1 MKRRVM
7 IAVMAMVLCL
17 GTVLVSPGGYVSAD
31 SEVAETDMPTGE
43 LEYITLQENT
53 AFRWNANGEALKS
66 NEIHLDD
73 NEGMNCSFRFDKV
86 EDGWYGIKHIKS
98 GGTDLFADIED
109 KSKDEGKVLHLWESN
124 DNKVKGNEHRQFAFY
139 PAGIDSNGNQ
149 SYYIKNRNSGLWM
162 GYEDTDRNGKPSY
175 GDKIIQTKES
185 NRKAWIITPAVIP
198 KSGDEVEDLI
208 KTEEG
213 RAYCEIFKPGTIEA
227 LNRNGDEVFDGSAIH
242 MYTMGTSSKW
252 AIEWEDKYKAYKIYA
267 LTDGE
272 ADLGSGK
279 VWDVNGQSGDENE
292 LIHLW
297 SNNSNDQNRNTSNLW
312 RFIRQQDGSYKI
324 QSARTGKFAHDG
336 QIDSNGQSLPWLSQT
351 SDGTAFEVEFFASDG
366 DKISYNYSEDWM
378 AQLPDDAVL
387 SSVNLPGSHDAGT
400 AAIVEDGIP
409 QISFTSCQKYYYEEQ
424 LNVGVRSFDIRC
436 NALSDDA
443 ALSDVIIIHGNE
455 RWHCSNRD
463 ATDLTLDNILN
474 ESVRFLDE
482 HPTETIVMMV
492 KPDDGSTIGLVK
504 AVASFIKAEVAK
516 GDECHVWTGN
526 EIPSVKEARGKIV
539 FLRRYEIDK
548 SKYDP
553 AADGLQERW
562 FGIDLSKWDD
572 HSYGDTKYA
581 IKIYGQ
587 DQYGTAV
594 YAQDAYSENANGKI
608 EYIEGTMAQTTG
620 ADTTHAIPAD
630 SWIFNYTSCSKW
642 IPLNVTRDLNPQ
654 LFADE
659 FGKDK
664 SGYIDNRRLG
674 MVMLNFVDRP
684 MSRLIYETNLKDN
697 DFLTAKAVF
706 PESITLS
713 QGERLSDAKLAGQL
727 GGGRWVFEK
736 GDYVPTLEDFKSG
749 RTFRLRFIP
758 DDDRLQGVEKDV
770 TITSFEQKT
779 PAGQNA
785 ADKKGSVSGANTS
798 DNTDMAALAAAAMIA
813 FLALLGAVAAVK
825 LRKEH

>member
-31 SEVAETDMPTGE
+31 SEVAETSMPTGE

-53 AFRWNANGEALKS
+53 AFRWNANGQALQG

-73 NEGMNCSFRFDKV
+73 TEGMNCSFRFDNV
-86 EDGWYGIKHIKS
+86 EGGWYGIKHIKS
-98 GGTDLFADIED
+98 GGTDRFADID
-109 KSKDEGKVLHLWESN
+109 GKSKNEGAVLHLYE
-124 DNKVKGNEHRQFAFY
+124 DDDDKVKGNEHRQFAFY
-139 PAGIDSNGNQ
+139 PAGTDSNGNQ

-162 GYEDTDRNGKPSY
+162 GYEDTDKDGKPSY
-175 GDKIIQTKES
+175 GDKIIQTKEA

-198 KSGDEVEDLI
+198 KSGDEAEDLI

-213 RAYCEIFKPGTIEA
+213 RAYCEIFKPGTIDTI
-227 LNRNGDEVFDGSAIH
+227 NRNLDSPVNGTGLH
-242 MYTMGTSSKW
+242 LYTMGTSSKW
-252 AIEWEDKYKAYKIYA
+252 AIEWIDKYKAYKIYA

-272 ADLGSGK
+272 ADLGDGR
-279 VWDVNGQSGDENE
+279 VWDVRNQSGDEYE
-292 LIHLW
+292 LIHIW
-297 SNNSNDQNRNTSNLW
+297 DNNSNDQNRNTSNLW
-312 RFIRQQDGSYKI
+312 RFIKQEDGSYKI

-336 QIDSNGQSLPWLSQT
+336 QIDKNGQSFEWLSQT
-351 SDGTAFEVEFFASDG
+351 NDGTAFEIEFFASDG

-400 AAIVEDGIP
+400 ASIFEDFMA
-409 QISFTSCQKYYYEEQ
+409 QASFTSCQKYYYEEQ
-424 LNVGVRSFDIRC
+424 LNSGVRSFDIRC
-436 NALSDDA
+436 SAKSDDA
-443 ALSDVIIIHGNE
+443 ALSDVRIIHGSE
-455 RWHCSNRD
+455 TWACDNRD
-463 ATDLTLDNILN
+463 GTALTLENILN
-474 ESVRFLDE
+474 ESVRFLNE

-492 KPDDGSTIGLVK
+492 KPDDGSTAGLAKAIGG
-504 AVASFIKAEVAK
+504 FIKSEVTADK
-516 GDECHVWTGN
+516 CHVWTGN

-548 SKYDP
+548 AKYDP
-553 AADGLQERW
+553 ADDGLQERW

-572 HSYGDTKYA
+572 YSYSDTKYA
-581 IKIYGQ
+581 IKIYGK

-594 YAQDAYSENANGKI
+594 YAQDAYDQHAGGKLD
-608 EYIEGTMAQTTG
+608 YIEGTLAQTTG
-620 ADTTHAIPAD
+620 ADDTNPIPSD
-630 SWIFNYTSCSKW
+630 SWIFNYTSCAKW
-642 IPLNVTRDLNPQ
+642 LPFELTKEINPKI
-654 LFADE
+654 FADE

-684 MSRLIYETNLKDN
+684 MSRLIYETNLVDN
-697 DFLTAKAVF
+697 EFLTAKAVF
-706 PESITLS
+706 PASISLS
-713 QGERLSDAKLAGQL
+713 QGQRLSDAKLSGQL

-736 GDYVPTLEDFKSG
+736 GDYVPTLEDFKNG
-749 RTFRLRFIP
+749 KTFRLKFIP
-758 DDDRLQGVEKDV
+758 DDDRLQGVERDV

-779 PAGQNA
+779 PAGKTD
-785 ADKKGSVSGANTS
+785 ADKNGSATGANTS
-798 DNTDMAALAAAAMIA
+798 DSTDMAALAAAAMIA
-813 FLALLGAVAAVK
+813 LLALLGAVAAVK

>member
-1 MKRRVM
+1 MTPQQWIKATNAIGIVSKSGRYGGTYAHTDIAFEFASWISPEFKLYIIKDYQRLKKDEADRFAIGWDVKRELSKINYR
-7 IAVMAMVLCL
+7 IHTDAVKEFLITPTLSPQEMAY
-17 GTVLVSPGGYVSAD
+17 TYASEAD
-31 SEVAETDMPTGE
+31 ILNMALFGK
-43 LEYITLQENT
+43 T
-53 AFRWNANGEALKS
+53 AAQWR
-66 NEIHLDD
+66 NE
-73 NEGMNCSFRFDKV
+73 K
-86 EDGWYGIKHIKS
+86 GIKGKNPNIR
-98 GGTDLFADIED
+98 DFASAE
-109 KSKDEGKVLHLWESN
+109 ELVVLINL
-124 DNKVKGNEHRQFAFY
+124 
-139 PAGIDSNGNQ
+139 
-149 SYYIKNRNSGLWM
+149 
-162 GYEDTDRNGKPSY
+162 EDTN
-175 GDKIIQTKES
+175 
-185 NRKAWIITPAVIP
+185 A
-198 KSGDEVEDLI
+198 DLI
-208 KTEEG
+208 RQEVPK
-213 RAYCEIFKPGTIEA
+213 IER
-227 LNRNGDEVFDGSAIH
+227 LK
-242 MYTMGTSSKW
+242 MGTSSKW
-252 AIEWEDKYKAYKIYA
+252 ALEWVEKYQAYKIHA
-267 LTDGE
+267 MTDGE
-272 ADLGSGK
+272 KDMGN
-279 VWDVNGQSGDENE
+279 VWDVRHQSGDEYE
-292 LIHLW
+292 LIHIW
-297 SNNSNDQNRNTSNLW
+297 DDNSNDQNRNTSNLW

-336 QIDSNGQSLPWLSQT
+336 QIDKDGKSLPWLSQT

-463 ATDLTLDNILN
+463 ATALTLDNILN

-482 HPTETIVMMV
+482 HPTETVVMMV
-492 KPDDGSTIGLVK
+492 KPDDGSTVGLVK
-504 AVASFIKAEVAK
+504 AMASFIKAEVAK

-572 HSYGDTKYA
+572 YSYGDTKYA

-642 IPLNVTRDLNPQ
+642 IPLNVTKDLNPQ

-706 PESITLS
+706 PESISLS
-713 QGERLSDAKLAGQL
+713 QGQRLSDAKLSGQL

-749 RTFRLRFIP
+749 KTFRLKFIP
-758 DDDRLQGVEKDV
+758 DDDRLQGVERDV

-779 PAGQNA
+779 PAGQTD
-785 ADKKGSVSGANTS
+785 ADNNGSASGTNTS
-798 DNTDMAALAAAAMIA
+798 DSTAMAAIAAAAMIA
-813 FLALLGAVAAVK
+813 LLALLGVLAAVK